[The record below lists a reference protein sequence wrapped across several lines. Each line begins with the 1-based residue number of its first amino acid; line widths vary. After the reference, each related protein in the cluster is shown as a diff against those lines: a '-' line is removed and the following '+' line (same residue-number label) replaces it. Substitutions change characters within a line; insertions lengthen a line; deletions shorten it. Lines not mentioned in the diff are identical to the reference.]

1 MLAVIN
7 GPAAAPRAHSHRLTL
22 TSSFLATMVKA
33 TTNKSK
39 AKAVRTKATRMATRM
54 ATRLVAASG
63 AVDRAPSAPSSSFA
77 AGAAPLPSPAR
88 TVPML
93 SPTNFSARRYRT
105 TAAARRQ
112 QMPPRLRQDPGE
124 APPAPL
130 GTPPQR
136 AAGQAQDAPLAAA
149 TDRRAQPP
157 DDRSG
162 TDGPRPAT
170 SQPRG
175 APGWR
180 DHVPDQFQSTPAA
193 PGPFVRGQFGGIGSV
208 LSPGHARA
216 PGPFVRGQF
225 GGIGSVLSPGHARA
239 DASSARPTAEEQ
251 AALFAYEIAMGLPA
265 GTATLGQVAATSA
278 GIAGFAG
285 SEEGRRAHLGTDVA
299 ALKLRVLQLEA
310 DAREPRP
317 RAPDR
322 PPAAQ
327 PVDHSGSPAEF
338 ALSYDDRGMSL
349 NDMSLTSADPPPRGQ
364 RLVSI
369 SNSKATPLLPGSFTG
384 WTKFAYDLSRFA
396 DVYAGGIAPLL
407 FPSNYSAATQD
418 QCPRDRA
425 AVQRAMEVIELAV
438 GDSPA
443 MAVIEDA
450 DGSRDVSPARLLQD
464 IHAYLRRHKSS
475 TQRGTERRLRE
486 LKCSATGTRAESIAA
501 LDSEVKAIRRE
512 FRKLGIDNSDSHY
525 CVQVYEAVL
534 RSCPDLLQLDDS
546 DIESRDELFRKL
558 GSRAAHQDERDAAG
572 SGHPAALAATLPP
585 GGCTVPDCR
594 HAARHATKDHYHL
607 CEKCK
612 WKHPLGACGTGVGF
626 PPRDKAGGPDA
637 QRRRAHKALVA
648 KETQRADAAT
658 AEATE
663 ARKQLSLALAAS
675 NVAGFDDPG
684 G

>member
-1 MLAVIN
+1 
-7 GPAAAPRAHSHRLTL
+7 
-22 TSSFLATMVKA
+22 MVKA
-33 TTNKSK
+33 KTNKSK
-39 AKAVRTKATRMATRM
+39 AKAARARATRVV
-54 ATRLVAASG
+54 TRLAAASS
-63 AVDRAPSAPSSSFA
+63 AIDRVPSAPNFAFPKA
-77 AGAAPLPSPAR
+77 AGTAPSPSPAR
-88 TVPML
+88 TAPMPSPMNL
-93 SPTNFSARRYRT
+93 SAHKYRT

-136 AAGQAQDAPLAAA
+136 AAGQAQGAPLAAA
-149 TDRRAQPP
+149 TDRSFQPP
-157 DDRSG
+157 SGRSG
-162 TDGPRPAT
+162 ADGPRPAT
-170 SQPRG
+170 SQLRG
-175 APGWR
+175 ASGWR
-180 DHVPDQFQSTPAA
+180 DHVPDQYQSTPAA

-216 PGPFVRGQF
+216 
-225 GGIGSVLSPGHARA
+225 
-239 DASSARPTAEEQ
+239 DASTVRPTAEEQ

-278 GIAGFAG
+278 GIAGFAN

-299 ALKLRVLQLEA
+299 ALQLRILQLEA
-310 DAREPRP
+310 DARGPRP
-317 RAPDR
+317 RVHDR

-327 PVDHSGSPAEF
+327 PVDHSESPAMF

-349 NDMSLTSADPPPRGQ
+349 NDMSLTSAGPPPMGQ
-364 RLVSI
+364 RPVSI
-369 SNSKATPLLPGSFTG
+369 SNSKAMPLLPGSFTG
-384 WTKFAYDLSRFA
+384 WSKFAYDLSRFA

-443 MAVIEDA
+443 VAVIEDA

-512 FRKLGIDNSDSHY
+512 FRKLGINNPDSHY

-534 RSCPDLLQLDDS
+534 RSYPDLLQLDDS
-546 DIESRDELFRKL
+546 DIDSRDELFRKL

-572 SGHPAALAATLPP
+572 SGHPAALAATLPS

-594 HAARHATKDHYHL
+594 HPTRHATKDHYHL
-607 CEKCK
+607 CAKCK
-612 WKHPLGACGTGVGF
+612 WKHPLGPCGTGVGF
-626 PPRDKAGGPDA
+626 PPRDAAGGPDA

-663 ARKQLSLALAAS
+663 ARKQLALALAAS